1 MKKFLVVATTLVV
14 GLAVSLSKAEE
25 AKKPKPEGGDK
36 GKGGTPAERADAMI
50 KALDK
55 DKNGTI
61 SKAEF
66 EAGPMAAKAKA
77 DGKDVGKRFTG
88 MDKNKDGELD
98 KAELSVPPK
107 PPKGGGDKPKPKPKG
122 EGDAAKPEG
131 DAAKPKGEG
140 DAAKPKA
147 EGDKPKA

>member
-107 PPKGGGDKPKPKPKG
+107 PPKGGGDKPKPKG
-122 EGDAAKPEG
+122 EGDKPKPAAEG
-131 DAAKPKGEG
+131 DKPKP
-140 DAAKPKA
+140 AA

>member
-1 MKKFLVVATTLVV
+1 MSGPAIGTELPDIALTAAAQEVTLRVVSAFGENTTYVKNL
-14 GLAVSLSKAEE
+14 
-25 AKKPKPEGGDK
+25 EG
-36 GKGGTPAERADAMI
+36 MI

-77 DGKDVGKRFTG
+77 DGKDVGKRFDG

-98 KAELSVPPK
+98 KAELSAPPK
-107 PPKGGGDKPKPKPKG
+107 PKGEGDKPKPKG
-122 EGDAAKPEG
+122 EGD
-131 DAAKPKGEG
+131 KPKPAAEG
-140 DAAKPKA
+140 AKPKA
-147 EGDKPKA
+147 E